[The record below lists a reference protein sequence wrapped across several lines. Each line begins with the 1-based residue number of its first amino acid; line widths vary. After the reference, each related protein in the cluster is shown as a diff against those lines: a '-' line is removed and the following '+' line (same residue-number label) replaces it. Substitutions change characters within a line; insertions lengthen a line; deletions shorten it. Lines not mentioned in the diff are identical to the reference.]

1 MHLITLRTVCS
12 SCGRRRKEAAHKVD
26 LTFLSIMRDLDK
38 IISQIQEVS
47 ALTEEISAGT
57 EEVSA
62 SLSLVYH
69 SK

>member
-1 MHLITLRTVCS
+1 MDQTFS
-12 SCGRRRKEAAHKVD
+12 S
-26 LTFLSIMRDLDK
+26 TMRDIDK

-47 ALTEEISAGT
+47 ALTEEISTGT

-69 SK
+69 SKCYMIF

>member
-1 MHLITLRTVCS
+1 M
-12 SCGRRRKEAAHKVD
+12 
-26 LTFLSIMRDLDK
+26 
-38 IISQIQEVS
+38 ISKIQEVS

>member
-1 MHLITLRTVCS
+1 M
-12 SCGRRRKEAAHKVD
+12 D
-26 LTFLSIMRDLDK
+26 LTFSSIMRDLDK

-47 ALTEEISAGT
+47 ALTEE
-57 EEVSA
+57 VST